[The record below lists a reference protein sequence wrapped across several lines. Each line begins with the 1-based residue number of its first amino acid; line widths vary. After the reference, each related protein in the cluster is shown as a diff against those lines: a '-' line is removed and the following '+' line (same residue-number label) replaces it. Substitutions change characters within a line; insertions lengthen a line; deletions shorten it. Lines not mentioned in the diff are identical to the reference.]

1 MLKPTNNKR
10 PQTTQTK
17 TQPTTFEKI
26 ERFITKIAEEY
37 GATIEKSNRSR
48 YFKFNDRVLRL
59 SNHIGK
65 NSSGAISIIVPYGTS
80 NEEELFI
87 LHVHSTGNIQ
97 TVTLSQ
103 LKEFI
108 RTFALISDF
117 LEPMVNTTT
126 LQHVQ
131 ANAPQPTN
139 NTVLGYPANQFS
151 EAQLNQ
157 IRLFIQQ
164 NRMGVP
170 PRNPK

>member
-1 MLKPTNNKR
+1 MKQQQK
-10 PQTTQTK
+10 QQSK
-17 TQPTTFEKI
+17 QQPTAFEKI

-65 NSSGAISIIVPYGTS
+65 NSSGAISIIVPYGVTK
-80 NEEELFI
+80 EEELFI

-97 TVTLSQ
+97 TVTLPQ

-126 LQHVQ
+126 LAHVQ
-131 ANAPQPTN
+131 SNAPQSST
-139 NTVLGYPANQFS
+139 TILGYQANRFS

-157 IRLFIQQ
+157 INLFIQQ
-164 NRMGVP
+164 NRLNESS
-170 PRNPK
+170 RNSK

>member
-1 MLKPTNNKR
+1 MLYPTKRKPN
-10 PQTTQTK
+10 QTPSTK
-17 TQPTTFEKI
+17 QQPTTFEKI

-48 YFKFNDRVLRL
+48 YFKFNGRVLRL

-65 NSSGAISIIVPYGTS
+65 NSSGAISIIVPYATNAE
-80 NEEELFI
+80 NEQFI

-97 TVTLSQ
+97 TVTLQQ

-117 LEPMVNTTT
+117 LEPMVNSVA
-126 LQHVQ
+126 LAHVQ
-131 ANAPQPTN
+131 TNAPQSS
-139 NTVLGYPANQFS
+139 NTILGIPSNQFS

-157 IRLFIQQ
+157 IRFFMQQ
-164 NRMGVP
+164 NHLQ
-170 PRNPK
+170 PKQ